1 MGFEVSTM
9 KFEGPLDLLLHLI
22 HENEL
27 DIFDLDMSVLTDQY
41 IEYLHQMEKLNIDV
55 ESEYLVE
62 LSRLVELKSLKMLPK
77 PELGEDEYEE
87 DPRERL
93 VKRLLEYQKYKEVT
107 KTLYDFYNERQLQ
120 LSKPISIEEVK
131 KTSVPDDVKIEGD
144 PYDLLKAMNRV
155 LRRIQLN
162 KPLETKLAKKELSAE
177 DRVLQI
183 KSRLK
188 NLPETFSF
196 DTLIDDCNELR
207 EYIVTFL
214 AILDMAKNHYL
225 VFRVDENE
233 TIWFKRGTNND

>member
-9 KFEGPLDLLLHLI
+9 RFEGPLDLLLHLI

-41 IEYLHQMEKLNIDV
+41 IEYLHQMEKLDIEV

-62 LSRLVELKSLKMLPK
+62 LSRLIELKSLKMLPK
-77 PELGEDEYEE
+77 PEIENDEYEE

-107 KTLYDFYNERQLQ
+107 KTLYDFYNDRQLQ
-120 LSKPISIEEVK
+120 LSKPLSVEEIK
-131 KTSVPDDVKIEGD
+131 KTSVLDDVKIEGD
-144 PYDLLKAMNRV
+144 PYDLLKAMNKV
-155 LRRIQLN
+155 LRRLQLN
-162 KPLETKLAKKELSAE
+162 KPLETKYAKKELSAE

-188 NLPETFSF
+188 VLPQTFTFET
-196 DTLIDDCNELR
+196 LVDDCTELR

-225 VFRVDENE
+225 VFKVDENE